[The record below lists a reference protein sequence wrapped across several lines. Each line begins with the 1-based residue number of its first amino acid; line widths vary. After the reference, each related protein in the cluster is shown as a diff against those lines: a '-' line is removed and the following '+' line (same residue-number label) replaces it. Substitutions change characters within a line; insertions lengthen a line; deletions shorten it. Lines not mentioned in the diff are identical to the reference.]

1 MIKAFGHNKNKD
13 VLTRAR
19 AQIEYIDIELACTVA
34 ENQLVPMC
42 TSKAKDT
49 LGDWKSVHIRND
61 HIALQ
66 AGFSKVPF
74 QGQCVTMDGVRYI
87 HVKKNSPWFIAAV
100 GGPQLKK
107 GGLPSVQ
114 VIDQLCSKVFGNNYT
129 DVEAEDQDRSRGEDD
144 EPDEGVEPADADAD
158 HDPMNQLEECAATEF
173 ETPKKK
179 KPRLPNRPNPLV
191 RALDMPKR
199 PPCVAGSAGGDHK
212 VYVFVR
218 PNSKALYLRMDCV
231 DWLVSYAADE
241 HYYQGVRCFD
251 DAPPEKKTPWE
262 IDYDFD
268 KKVYEGTIN
277 VGVNAGRT
285 TRMSMHQLTKE
296 MFDKIAV
303 KLDCLGYWSKA
314 TPTLKRRACREFVES
329 WCKAGTQG
337 SLQEFIDEWSGI
349 CNIIANAKR
358 RKMDVETTAP
368 ASQPGASQ
376 QEGQT
381 AVAASQQGT
390 PGQQEGQTAVAASQQ
405 EIVCAAAVTGEQATT
420 AVPQSQPG
428 TADADAV
435 EYSQR
440 E

>member
-1 MIKAFGHNKNKD
+1 MTHHQK
-13 VLTRAR
+13 
-19 AQIEYIDIELACTVA
+19 
-34 ENQLVPMC
+34 
-42 TSKAKDT
+42 
-49 LGDWKSVHIRND
+49 
-61 HIALQ
+61 
-66 AGFSKVPF
+66 
-74 QGQCVTMDGVRYI
+74 
-87 HVKKNSPWFIAAV
+87 
-100 GGPQLKK
+100 
-107 GGLPSVQ
+107 
-114 VIDQLCSKVFGNNYT
+114 
-129 DVEAEDQDRSRGEDD
+129 
-144 EPDEGVEPADADAD
+144 
-158 HDPMNQLEECAATEF
+158 
-173 ETPKKK
+173 
-179 KPRLPNRPNPLV
+179 
-191 RALDMPKR
+191 
-199 PPCVAGSAGGDHK
+199 
-212 VYVFVR
+212 
-218 PNSKALYLRMDCV
+218 
-231 DWLVSYAADE
+231 
-241 HYYQGVRCFD
+241 
-251 DAPPEKKTPWE
+251 KKTPWE

-277 VGVNAGRT
+277 AGVNAGRT

-349 CNIIANAKR
+349 CKINANAKR

-368 ASQPGASQ
+368 ASQPGAS
-376 QEGQT
+376 
-381 AVAASQQGT
+381 
-390 PGQQEGQTAVAASQQ
+390 QQEGQTAVAASQQ

>member
-1 MIKAFGHNKNKD
+1 
-13 VLTRAR
+13 
-19 AQIEYIDIELACTVA
+19 
-34 ENQLVPMC
+34 
-42 TSKAKDT
+42 
-49 LGDWKSVHIRND
+49 
-61 HIALQ
+61 
-66 AGFSKVPF
+66 
-74 QGQCVTMDGVRYI
+74 
-87 HVKKNSPWFIAAV
+87 
-100 GGPQLKK
+100 
-107 GGLPSVQ
+107 
-114 VIDQLCSKVFGNNYT
+114 
-129 DVEAEDQDRSRGEDD
+129 
-144 EPDEGVEPADADAD
+144 
-158 HDPMNQLEECAATEF
+158 
-173 ETPKKK
+173 
-179 KPRLPNRPNPLV
+179 
-191 RALDMPKR
+191 
-199 PPCVAGSAGGDHK
+199 
-212 VYVFVR
+212 
-218 PNSKALYLRMDCV
+218 
-231 DWLVSYAADE
+231 
-241 HYYQGVRCFD
+241 
-251 DAPPEKKTPWE
+251 
-262 IDYDFD
+262 
-268 KKVYEGTIN
+268 
-277 VGVNAGRT
+277 
-285 TRMSMHQLTKE
+285 MSMHQLTKE
-296 MFDKIAV
+296 IFDKIAV

-435 EYSQR
+435 EYSHR